1 MISTDTD
8 PMSVQ
13 RALDEVNKI
22 QAQADEVE
30 AEVEAPPTRHPVDGE
45 VKLVGGLLDPTG
57 IIDTA
62 TVRELNG
69 RDEEII
75 VKAPNVAKAMIAI
88 LSRGVE
94 SIGGEKATNEDIE
107 ALLAADRDLLLMKI
121 REVTFGA
128 ELEFSLEC
136 PFCGE
141 STETAINIAEDIPVK
156 YLDDPVHDRSFT
168 VPLRKGGVAEVRL
181 PTGVTQKNIAA
192 AAGNKSVAEL
202 NTLMLYGCVRTIN
215 GRDVID
221 MSQILNLGIADRN
234 KIIEAYDKFQSSGV
248 EVPLFLRQQYNAL
261 RTGDRLH
268 AAAVPV
274 AEFPYPTVLQWL
286 HDGQTS
292 RRVGTTR
299 ARPSVMDD
307 IAREVERVWGVK
319 QPTYVSKD
327 TEREISY
334 PFRRQVIALAAVGG
348 MAVGIPTAIDVTAK
362 RLELLSGITVKPS
375 GKEEPNASIQWPT
388 ERTPPPDVTKWA
400 MLHEHPENLEPLDL
414 EGEAERA
421 ARREKRRAVREYKAS
436 LVGASA

>member
-1 MISTDTD
+1 MTRTVFAVDVTATMLSLSLLTETSDGSPAVPIKKLLPVPPAGDLAHTPRKTWD
-8 PMSVQ
+8 
-13 RALDEVNKI
+13 RALRAVDAAAETILPGGIPTLVMMAR
-22 QAQADEVE
+22 QQWAD
-30 AEVEAPPTRHPVDGE
+30 
-45 VKLVGGLLDPTG
+45 L
-57 IIDTA
+57 
-62 TVRELNG
+62 G
-69 RDEEII
+69 RDQSAGRRLEIH
-75 VKAPNVAKAMIAI
+75 
-88 LSRGVE
+88 
-94 SIGGEKATNEDIE
+94 
-107 ALLAADRDLLLMKI
+107 ALLA
-121 REVTFGA
+121 
-128 ELEFSLEC
+128 
-136 PFCGE
+136 
-141 STETAINIAEDIPVK
+141 
-156 YLDDPVHDRSFT
+156 
-168 VPLRKGGVAEVRL
+168 
-181 PTGVTQKNIAA
+181 
-192 AAGNKSVAEL
+192 
-202 NTLMLYGCVRTIN
+202 
-215 GRDVID
+215 
-221 MSQILNLGIADRN
+221 
-234 KIIEAYDKFQSSGV
+234 
-248 EVPLFLRQQYNAL
+248 
-261 RTGDRLH
+261 DRLH